1 LWDDPLTTVGGTSFL
16 DDVISR
22 AGGVNVAHE
31 LAQPH
36 LRISAEKV
44 IEWNPDVIVIAHIK
58 RSAGSAAQ
66 IADRIG
72 WSDMTAVKQGR
83 IICDI
88 SPDLILRPGPR
99 LIEGVKALA
108 QRLHG
113 IAPENNP
120 VVNKVD

>member
-1 LWDDPLTTVGGTSFL
+1 
-16 DDVISR
+16 
-22 AGGVNVAHE
+22 
-31 LAQPH
+31 
-36 LRISAEKV
+36 
-44 IEWNPDVIVIAHIK
+44 
-58 RSAGSAAQ
+58 
-66 IADRIG
+66 
-72 WSDMTAVKQGR
+72 MTAVKQGR